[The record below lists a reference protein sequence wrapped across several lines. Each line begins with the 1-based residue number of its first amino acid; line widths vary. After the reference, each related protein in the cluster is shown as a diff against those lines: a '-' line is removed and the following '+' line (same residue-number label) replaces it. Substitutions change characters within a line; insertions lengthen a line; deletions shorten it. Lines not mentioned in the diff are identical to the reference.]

1 MEEQRAGFSGS
12 EASSG
17 KPAAARSR
25 DREPDPYAA
34 ARNIVLRQLTNS
46 PKSRR
51 QLAVKLA
58 EKDIPD
64 EVVHAVLDRFE
75 EVQLVDDADFARR
88 WVAGRSQSK
97 SLARGALKRELA
109 DKGIT
114 GELAEEALSQVS
126 EEDEVAAARA
136 LVRRKLQPSVDL
148 TDRAARDKQARR
160 LVSMLA
166 RKGYSPSVGYR
177 VVNEIIGDVLEQQP
191 DDAWG
196 EP

>member
-1 MEEQRAGFSGS
+1 MDTQSDGFSGQ

-17 KPAAARSR
+17 KPAAART
-25 DREPDPYAA
+25 READPYAT

-64 EVVHAVLDRFE
+64 EVVQAVLDRFE
-75 EVQLVDDADFARR
+75 EVQLVDDADFAHR
-88 WVAGRSQSK
+88 WVASRSQSK
-97 SLARGALKRELA
+97 GLARGALRRELA
-109 DKGIT
+109 DKGIA
-114 GELAEEALSQVS
+114 GELAEEALEQVTD
-126 EEDEVAAARA
+126 EDELAAARA
-136 LVRRKLQPSVDL
+136 LAQRKLQPSVDL
-148 TDRAARDKQARR
+148 TDRSARDKQVRR

-177 VVNEIIGDVLEQQP
+177 VVNEVIGDSLDQQP
-191 DDAWG
+191 EDAWA